1 MRVNTYIL
9 ALALAASV
17 QVLAEEVTLGVWH
30 KLSDHESFEKRGE
43 IRLDAEDWF
52 NLHLQKLQNPHPTS
66 TSSSSKKSRQE
77 KQQQQQQQVFKP
89 APIVYESISNLSPA
103 MAQSLKE
110 DFILNVRAP
119 IIERDQDEDLEPIAR
134 GELDEPDAEYPE
146 TEEEFEQ
153 RVDEWKMRQEEAA
166 EAALIEKTAGTLGFY
181 QIKLRD
187 ETRGWEAVSSIK
199 SCLLVAADFK
209 EEIVLHLD
217 QNREIFAFD
226 YHTPADSPRQCDQDS
241 QKQIAIENLDRF
253 KDLKVELTTANQGPK
268 ARYNRAQAIK
278 MDETGKPEVEKTF
291 FQKYWVYILPM
302 VLVFLFTGGEPEKAA

>member
-9 ALALAASV
+9 TLALAASV
-17 QVLAEEVTLGVWH
+17 QVLAEEVTLSVWH

-52 NLHLQKLQNPHPTS
+52 NLHLQKIQNPIPTS
-66 TSSSSKKSRQE
+66 SSSSSKKSRQE
-77 KQQQQQQQVFKP
+77 KQQQQQIFKP
-89 APIVYESISNLSPA
+89 APIVYESNTNLPPA
-103 MAQSLKE
+103 MVQSLKE

-119 IIERDQDEDLEPIAR
+119 IIERDQDEDPEPVTI
-134 GELDEPDAEYPE
+134 GEHDEEGAEYPE

-166 EAALIEKTAGTLGFY
+166 EAALIEKTPGTLGFY

-187 ETRGWEAVSSIK
+187 EKRAWEAVSSIK

-209 EEIVLHLD
+209 EEIMLHLD
-217 QNREIFAFD
+217 QNKEIFAFD
-226 YHTPADSPRQCDQDS
+226 YHTPAGSPRQCDQES
-241 QKQIAIENLDRF
+241 QKHIAIENLDRF
-253 KDLKVELTTANQGPK
+253 KDLKVELATAHQGPK

-278 MDETGKPEVEKTF
+278 MDETGKPEAEKTF
-291 FQKYWVYILPM
+291 FQKYWMYVVPI
-302 VLVFLFTGGEPEKAA
+302 VLVFLFTGGEPEKTAA